1 MAVAKTLRTSSG
13 LDGDL
18 RGPNDTH
25 LRVASSGAAETR
37 AQGENP
43 TLQNAYYRV
52 KLIVTVTRTG
62 TGTPFRRVGVYS
74 HCRTASSAA

>member
-1 MAVAKTLRTSSG
+1 LAVAKTLRTSSG

-18 RGPNDTH
+18 RGTNDTH
-25 LRVASSGAAETR
+25 LRVASSGSAETR
-37 AQGENP
+37 AQGCEW

-62 TGTPFRRVGVYS
+62 TGTPFSSVGVYT